1 MELIKQIDYI
11 DGDKHY
17 SIAEII
23 EIKDYIVA
31 DIKEVDEDGDV
42 LYQERV
48 WFTYDNMPFKLTEMD
63 IATLYAEPIEET
75 IEDAEVIDE

>member
-11 DGDKHY
+11 DGDRHY

-23 EIKDYIVA
+23 EIKDYIVV
-31 DIKEVDEDGDV
+31 DIKEMSKDGDV

-48 WFTYDNMPFKLTEMD
+48 WFSYDNTPFKLTEND
-63 IATLYAEPIEET
+63 IAIFFAEPEE
-75 IEDAEVIDE
+75 IVEEVEVIDE

>member
-23 EIKDYIVA
+23 EIKDYIVV
-31 DIKEVDEDGDV
+31 DIKEMNKDGDV

-48 WFTYDNMPFKLTEMD
+48 WFSYDNMPFKLTEND
-63 IATLYAEPIEET
+63 IAIFFAEPEE
-75 IEDAEVIDE
+75 IVEEVEVIDE